1 MQHSF
6 DVELAQKYGLLEAI
20 IFNNLNFWIAKNEAN
35 ETNFHDGYYWTYNSV
50 KAFSRLF
57 PYVSERQIQYALKHL
72 VDEGIIQTGRY
83 NQMAYDRTLWYA
95 FTDFGKSIMQNCK
108 MEKLNLSNGNVDFVE
123 PIPDNK
129 PDKKPNNNTDIYM
142 DKKQKRFKPPTVDE
156 VKAYCIERQN
166 NVDAERFID
175 YYTANGWKVGKNTM
189 KDWKAAVRTWERNG
203 YSAKGKVGVN
213 GVRLADHK
221 PDDDGLDGIF

>member
-1 MQHSF
+1 MGKVNDENYINIMGWMVNKLHLKGN
-6 DVELAQKYGLLEAI
+6 ELLIYAI
-20 IFNNLNFWIAKNEAN
+20 IYGFSQAEQQTFSGSLQYLADWTNSTRQGVMKNLKSLLDKGLIEKKDININGVKFCEYCTTELLGVYNKVYRGVQQSLQGGVQQSLQNNINI
-35 ETNFHDGYYWTYNSV
+35 
-50 KAFSRLF
+50 
-57 PYVSERQIQYALKHL
+57 
-72 VDEGIIQTGRY
+72 
-83 NQMAYDRTLWYA
+83 
-95 FTDFGKSIMQNCK
+95 
-108 MEKLNLSNGNVDFVE
+108 
-123 PIPDNK
+123 DNT
-129 PDKKPNNNTDIYM
+129 NNNINNNISG
-142 DKKQKRFKPPTVDE
+142 KRFKPPTVDE

-203 YSAKGKVGVN
+203 YSAKGKVGAN

>member
-1 MQHSF
+1 
-6 DVELAQKYGLLEAI
+6 
-20 IFNNLNFWIAKNEAN
+20 
-35 ETNFHDGYYWTYNSV
+35 
-50 KAFSRLF
+50 
-57 PYVSERQIQYALKHL
+57 
-72 VDEGIIQTGRY
+72 
-83 NQMAYDRTLWYA
+83 MAYDRTLWYA